1 VAHAAVLLLLLAPG
15 GDRVDF
21 GTTAARRVRLLRHE
35 NPAVRARAA
44 MLLAHAEPDEAIA
57 ALLVAVSD
65 PHRNVRYAAAEALQA
80 LADERAVPVLA
91 ERLRTEGSS
100 QVLTALLVALG
111 RSGGA
116 YVARRVVPYLEHPA
130 REVRSAAAAALGH
143 IGDAG
148 QRAALWA
155 ALRYAPDDPGFAV
168 RAAVLAAFVNLG
180 WYEDVRRA
188 VTELE
193 EMGARRHWL
202 GRAAILAAIGAA
214 GIKEKTAWVRAQ
226 VTEDEDPRVVAAAAG
241 ALARLG
247 RRDEV
252 YALVGHRSPAV
263 RRAALVALQDSGDP
277 RAVARALV
285 LVREDPDVA
294 VRFEAALVLHHA
306 ERPEADVYLVD
317 ALRSRNPIF
326 WITALGALEA
336 RHDRSFGRDADAW
349 AEYLKQKRMSARP
362 R

>member
-1 VAHAAVLLLLLAPG
+1 VACAAALLLLLAPG
-15 GDRVDF
+15 VDRVDF

-44 MLLAHAEPDEAIA
+44 MLLAHAKPDEAIA
-57 ALLVAVSD
+57 GLVIAVAD
-65 PHRNVRYAAAEALQA
+65 PNRNVRHAAAESLQA

-91 ERLRTEGSS
+91 ERLRAEGSS
-100 QVLTALLVALG
+100 QVLTAVLVALG

-116 YVARRVVPYLEHPA
+116 YVAHRVVAFLEHPA
-130 REVRSAAAAALGH
+130 RDVRAAAAAALGH

-148 QRAALWA
+148 QRDALWS

-180 WYEDVRRA
+180 WYDDVRRA
-188 VTELE
+188 IVELE

-214 GIKEKTAWVRAQ
+214 GISDKSAWVRAQ
-226 VTEDEDPRVVAAAAG
+226 VTGDHDPRVVAAAAG
-241 ALARLG
+241 ALARLD

-252 YALVGHRSPAV
+252 FLLLGHRSPVV
-263 RRAALVALQDSGDP
+263 RRAALVALQDSGDA
-277 RAVARALV
+277 RAVARARV
-285 LVREDPDVA
+285 MVREDPEVA

-306 ERPEADVYLVD
+306 DRPEADVYLVD
-317 ALRSRNPIF
+317 ALRSHNPIF

-336 RHDRSFGRDADAW
+336 KHGRSFGRDADAW
-349 AEYLKQKRMSARP
+349 ADFLKRDGP
-362 R
+362 

>member
-1 VAHAAVLLLLLAPG
+1 VACAAALLLLLAPS

-21 GTTAARRVRLLRHE
+21 GTSAARRVRLLRHD

-44 MLLAHAEPDEAIA
+44 MLLAHAKPDEAIA
-57 ALLVAVSD
+57 ALVIAVAD
-65 PHRNVRYAAAEALQA
+65 PHRNVRYAAAESLQV
-80 LADERAVPVLA
+80 LADERAVPILA
-91 ERLRTEGSS
+91 ERLRTESSS

-116 YVARRVVPYLEHPA
+116 YVAHRVVPYLDHPA

-148 QRAALWA
+148 QRDALWS

-168 RAAVLAAFVNLG
+168 RSAVLAAFVNLG
-180 WYEDVRRA
+180 WYDDVRRA
-188 VTELE
+188 IAELE
-193 EMGARRHWL
+193 EMGALRHWL
-202 GRAAILAAIGAA
+202 GRAATLAAIGAA
-214 GIKEKTAWVRAQ
+214 GISEKSAWVRAQ
-226 VTEDEDPRVVAAAAG
+226 LTGEQDPRVVAAAAG

-252 YALVGHRSPAV
+252 YALVGHRSPVV

-285 LVREDPDVA
+285 LVREDPEIA

-306 ERPEADVYLVD
+306 DRPEADVYLVD

-326 WITALGALEA
+326 WITALGALETK
-336 RHDRSFGRDADAW
+336 HGRSFGRDADAW
-349 AEYLKQKRMSARP
+349 AEFLKRDDS
-362 R
+362 